1 MTLVSLIATVGGVG
15 HLRPAPGTWGSLAGL
30 VLGWALASITGWI
43 GLLIGTVIVFYVG
56 RWATDMV
63 TRGTDNHDPSE
74 VVVDEVA
81 GQWIALLPVAIGA
94 SMSNSA
100 LLDLWPGW
108 IAAFALFRLFDI
120 KKPWIVG
127 HYDRMDT
134 PHGVMMD
141 DICAGAMAAVGVVA
155 LAAAAHL
162 VM

>member
-1 MTLVSLIATVGGVG
+1 MTLVSLIATVGGMG

-81 GQWIALLPVAIGA
+81 GQWVALLPVVIGA

-127 HYDRMDT
+127 HYDRIDT

>member
-74 VVVDEVA
+74 IVVDEVA
-81 GQWIALLPVAIGA
+81 GQWVALLPVVIGA
-94 SMSNSA
+94 SMTYSA

>member
-81 GQWIALLPVAIGA
+81 GQWVALLPVAIGA
-94 SMSNSA
+94 SMTNSA

-120 KKPWIVG
+120 KKLWIVG

>member
-15 HLRPAPGTWGSLAGL
+15 HLRPASGTWGSLAGL

-81 GQWIALLPVAIGA
+81 GQWVALLPVVIGA

-108 IAAFALFRLFDI
+108 TVAFALFRLFDI

-141 DICAGAMAAVGVVA
+141 DICAGAMAALGVVA

>member
-56 RWATDMV
+56 RWATDMI

-81 GQWIALLPVAIGA
+81 GQWVALLPVVIGA

>member
-81 GQWIALLPVAIGA
+81 GQWVALLPVVIGA

-100 LLDLWPGW
+100 LLDLWPGS

-120 KKPWIVG
+120 RKPWIVG

-134 PHGVMMD
+134 PHSVMMD

>member
-81 GQWIALLPVAIGA
+81 GQWVALLPIVIGA
-94 SMSNSA
+94 SMSSSA

-155 LAAAAHL
+155 LAATAHL

>member
-43 GLLIGTVIVFYVG
+43 GLLIGTVIVFYIG

-81 GQWIALLPVAIGA
+81 GQWVALLPVVIGA

>member
-81 GQWIALLPVAIGA
+81 GQWVALLPVVIGA

-155 LAAAAHL
+155 LPAAAHL

>member
-56 RWATDMV
+56 RWATDMI

-81 GQWIALLPVAIGA
+81 GQWVALLPVVIGA

-155 LAAAAHL
+155 LPAAAHL

>member
-81 GQWIALLPVAIGA
+81 GQWVALLPVAIGA

>member
-1 MTLVSLIATVGGVG
+1 MTLVSLIATVGGMG

-81 GQWIALLPVAIGA
+81 GQWVALLPVVIGA

>member
-81 GQWIALLPVAIGA
+81 GQWVALLPVAIGA

-141 DICAGAMAAVGVVA
+141 DICAGAMAAMGVVA

>member
-43 GLLIGTVIVFYVG
+43 GLLIGAVIVFYVG

-81 GQWIALLPVAIGA
+81 GQWVALLPVVIGA

>member
-63 TRGTDNHDPSE
+63 TCGTDNHDPSE

-81 GQWIALLPVAIGA
+81 GRSPFCPL
-94 SMSNSA
+94 
-100 LLDLWPGW
+100 
-108 IAAFALFRLFDI
+108 
-120 KKPWIVG
+120 
-127 HYDRMDT
+127 
-134 PHGVMMD
+134 
-141 DICAGAMAAVGVVA
+141 
-155 LAAAAHL
+155 
-162 VM
+162 

>member
-81 GQWIALLPVAIGA
+81 GQWVALLPVVIGA

-141 DICAGAMAAVGVVA
+141 DICAGAMAAVGLVA

>member
-81 GQWIALLPVAIGA
+81 GQWVALLPVVIGA

-155 LAAAAHL
+155 LAAAAHM

>member
-81 GQWIALLPVAIGA
+81 GQWVALLPVAIGA
-94 SMSNSA
+94 SMTNSA

>member
-30 VLGWALASITGWI
+30 VLGWALASITGWV

-81 GQWIALLPVAIGA
+81 GQWVALLPVVIGA

>member
-56 RWATDMV
+56 RWATDMI

-81 GQWIALLPVAIGA
+81 GQWVALLPIVIGA
-94 SMSNSA
+94 SMSSSA

>member
-81 GQWIALLPVAIGA
+81 GQWVALLPVVIGA

-127 HYDRMDT
+127 HYDRIDT

>member
-81 GQWIALLPVAIGA
+81 GQWVALLPVVIGA

-120 KKPWIVG
+120 KKPWVVG

>member
-56 RWATDMV
+56 RWATDMI

-81 GQWIALLPVAIGA
+81 GQWVALLPVVIGA

-155 LAAAAHL
+155 LAAVAHL

>member
-56 RWATDMV
+56 RWATDMI

-81 GQWIALLPVAIGA
+81 GQWIALLPIVIGA
-94 SMSNSA
+94 SMSSSA

>member
-56 RWATDMV
+56 RWATDMI

-81 GQWIALLPVAIGA
+81 GQWVALLPVVIGA

-134 PHGVMMD
+134 PQGVMMD

>member
-56 RWATDMV
+56 RWATEMI

-81 GQWIALLPVAIGA
+81 GQWVALLPVVIGA

-120 KKPWIVG
+120 RKPWIVG

>member
-56 RWATDMV
+56 RWATDMI

-81 GQWIALLPVAIGA
+81 GQWVALLPVAIGA

>member
-81 GQWIALLPVAIGA
+81 GQWVALLPVVIGA

-134 PHGVMMD
+134 PNGVMMD

>member
-81 GQWIALLPVAIGA
+81 GQWVALLPVVIGA